1 MLAICST
8 AATHYTTVYSG
19 VEFGRAYRDRNAGF
33 DPWRYE
39 DGSGWEVNLN
49 LNLNLKFEFKFKFE
63 FDLGP
68 IQVPHAFSN
77 NSVSTVVHLA
87 SQDQLS
93 AEEARAFA
101 IAVTGPPFEA
111 WQVDAALR
119 TDGRARRIMFSAF
132 LGGRGVDQVGVVERE
147 TGVLISVVNG
157 GEDEFV
163 NLEYLD
169 GIRWGRLRGD
179 VDGFWP
185 WLEGFWWECEGVD
198 EG

>member
-1 MLAICST
+1 MLVGTPPS
-8 AATHYTTVYSG
+8 
-19 VEFGRAYRDRNAGF
+19 
-33 DPWRYE
+33 
-39 DGSGWEVNLN
+39 
-49 LNLNLKFEFKFKFE
+49 
-63 FDLGP
+63 LGP
-68 IQVPHAFSN
+68 IQVPHSFSKN
-77 NSVSTVVHLA
+77 PVSTVVHLA

-93 AEEARAFA
+93 AEQARAFA
-101 IAVTGPPFEA
+101 IAGTGPPFEE

-132 LGGRGVDQVGVVERE
+132 LGGRGVDQVGVVEGE

-169 GIRWGRLRGD
+169 GIRWGRLRGGECVRMEGVGHAPFWED

-185 WLEGFWWECEGVD
+185 WLEGLLWECEVVD